1 MKKVEIDLA
10 MKINKVGSDL
20 AMRMKKVDIDLAIRM
35 ETQFAI
41 KMKKIRN

>member
-1 MKKVEIDLA
+1 MKKVENDLA